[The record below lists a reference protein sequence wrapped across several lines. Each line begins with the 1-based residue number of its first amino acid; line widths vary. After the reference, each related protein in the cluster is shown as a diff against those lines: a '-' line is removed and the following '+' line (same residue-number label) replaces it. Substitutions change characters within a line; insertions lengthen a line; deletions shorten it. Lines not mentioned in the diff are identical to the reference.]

1 MRKLDQN
8 VRNCLFSK
16 LVKNMHGRVNSKIF
30 FQRTSIKIYLLVQLS
45 KNSLAIVHTKMV
57 RSTKE
62 EERKRE
68 KFDIC
73 FKKFILW
80 KYGHSSTFLIKFPFG
95 LHIKRRRW
103 RGSTSEIKSEKI
115 FQNFKEKGEV
125 RIYFKI
131 RFGKENTC
139 KF

>member
-62 EERKRE
+62 EKEERKRE
-68 KFDIC
+68 REK
-73 FKKFILW
+73 
-80 KYGHSSTFLIKFPFG
+80 SLIFALKNLFFENMVTQVPF
-95 LHIKRRRW
+95 
-103 RGSTSEIKSEKI
+103 
-115 FQNFKEKGEV
+115 
-125 RIYFKI
+125 
-131 RFGKENTC
+131 
-139 KF
+139 